1 MQKDFI
7 EKMKLQML
15 QKKGVSIFM
24 QMKLATLL
32 FLAMLYNHQLFSQC
46 NLIKPKDELM
56 SLSKNNILKY
66 RVVFANFPEYPLY
79 EKELK
84 DKKSLSIKEMATC
97 LVAEVK

>member
-1 MQKDFI
+1 
-7 EKMKLQML
+7 
-15 QKKGVSIFM
+15 M

-46 NLIKPKDELM
+46 NLIKTKDELM
-56 SLSKNNILKY
+56 SLLKNNILKY
-66 RVVFANFPEYPLY
+66 RVVFANFLEYLLY

-84 DKKSLSIKEMATC
+84 DKKSLSIKEMTTC